1 MMCILRYR
9 SHGFISSVQSTDS
22 IVLSNLVRLDKE
34 RLDKEQLDN
43 SEPFPVTNNLINS
56 EQIGFSEQLC
66 NSQKVPYYQ
75 V

>member
-1 MMCILRYR
+1 MISPWGAFINSLIKNADTVKV
-9 SHGFISSVQSTDS
+9 GF
-22 IVLSNLVRLDKE
+22 KE